1 MMRSIYMMVIGWMG
15 ICPVFGVEDLLR
27 FTNGDQLHGEYRGI
41 GEGPSILWD
50 RDDVG
55 EAVEFKMTD
64 IRHVVLNA
72 GEVGLKSSGMAH
84 VGTVNGDRIPGEVVE
99 LGEKNFIVQTT
110 FGGLVEIP
118 REQVELIA
126 PNPLGGRI
134 LYHGPFEKE
143 SWKMVN
149 SENAEGLPDA
159 KADEKDEL
167 ADERWKFSGSAW
179 YWDHKGFGTG
189 LVRDEGMSDQSVI
202 KFEAA
207 WKGRLSLAVGFHADF
222 AKPEKADVDGEE
234 DDLRQVGRSTVFPGI
249 FGNSYVLHIYSSY
262 VSLYKTSFDEEGR
275 ARTDRVH
282 AANSVV
288 RLADSGRASVEI
300 RCHRKTGEIVLFI
313 NDQFVCQWTE
323 AMDDELGESEY
334 AGLGNGFGFVV
345 QSDDSPVRI
354 SEILI
359 SEWNG
364 MPDSARSLQVEEAD
378 IVLLANGTDRF
389 SGKVTEISDKRLKIE
404 SKFGDFDLP
413 MEEVAEVRFAKAS
426 IAEVEDPKSDE
437 LKIRFHP
444 LGRISGKP
452 LKGDGG
458 KTSIVH
464 GAIGE
469 VEVNLDSAM
478 MLEVEENGDFI
489 DDWDAEF

>member
-1 MMRSIYMMVIGWMG
+1 MRSIYICVVGWMG
-15 ICPVFGVEDLLR
+15 VFPVFGEGDLLR

-50 RDDVG
+50 REDVG
-55 EAVEFKMTD
+55 EAVEFKLTD

-72 GEVGLKSSGMAH
+72 GGMSLKSSGMAH

-99 LGEKNFIVQTT
+99 LGEKHLILQTS
-110 FGGLVEIP
+110 FGSLVEIP
-118 REQVELIA
+118 REQVGLIS
-126 PNPLGGRI
+126 PNPMGGRI
-134 LYHGPFEKE
+134 SYHGPFEKE
-143 SWKMVN
+143 GWKMVN
-149 SENAEGLPDA
+149 MENADGFPEV
-159 KADEKDEL
+159 KAEEKDEL
-167 ADERWKFSGSAW
+167 AEERWKFSGSAW
-179 YWDHKGFGTG
+179 YWDQKGYGTG
-189 LVRDEGMSDQSVI
+189 LVRKDGMSDQSVI

-222 AKPEKADVDGEE
+222 AKPGKADEE
-234 DDLRQVGRSTVFPGI
+234 EAAADLRQMGRSTAFPVI
-249 FGNSYVLHIYSSY
+249 FGNSYVLHIYSNY

-282 AANSVV
+282 AANSTV
-288 RLADSGRASVEI
+288 RLAESGRAGVEI
-300 RCHRKTGEIVLFI
+300 RCNRKTGEIILFI

-323 AMDDELGESEY
+323 AMNDELAGPEY
-334 AGLGNGFGFVV
+334 AGLGNGFGFSV

-354 SEILI
+354 SEILV

-364 MPDSARSLQVEEAD
+364 MPDSARSLQVDDAD

-389 SGKVTEISDKRLKIE
+389 SGKVTGISDKRLKIE
-404 SKFGDFDLP
+404 SKFGDFELP
-413 MEEVAEVRFAKAS
+413 LEEVAEIRFAKS
-426 IAEVEDPKSDE
+426 GIAEAEEPESDQV
-437 LKIRFHP
+437 KIRFHP

-452 LKGDGG
+452 LKGGEG
-458 KTSIVH
+458 KMSILH

-469 VEVNLDSAM
+469 VEVNLDAAT
-478 MLEVEENGDFI
+478 MLEVEEEGAFI